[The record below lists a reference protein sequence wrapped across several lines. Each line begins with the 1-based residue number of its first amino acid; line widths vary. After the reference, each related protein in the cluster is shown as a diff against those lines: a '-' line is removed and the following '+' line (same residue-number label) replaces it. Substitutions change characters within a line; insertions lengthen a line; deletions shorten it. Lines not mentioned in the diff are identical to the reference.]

1 MGLAAFGQGTEC
13 LEAPEWEPLP
23 PLCFPGA
30 MQTSEKLLPRKGIEG
45 GMTGNEVSFMQ

>member
-1 MGLAAFGQGTEC
+1 MGLAAFGQGIEC

-30 MQTSEKLLPRKGIEG
+30 MQTYEKLLPRKGEG
-45 GMTGNEVSFMQ
+45 GMTGVEVSFMQ